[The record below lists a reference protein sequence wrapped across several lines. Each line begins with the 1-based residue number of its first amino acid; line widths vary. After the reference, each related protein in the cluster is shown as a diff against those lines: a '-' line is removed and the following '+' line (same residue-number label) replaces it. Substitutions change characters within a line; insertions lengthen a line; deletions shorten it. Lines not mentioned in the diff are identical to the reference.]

1 MTSFKDYFGRFPE
14 AQASDRGRLASLLS
28 QVEGRSDILDQA
40 IANNIGPKEL
50 ADAIEAELGKKDA
63 VQIPPPQPRQ
73 NRPQPPAQPARP
85 GAPEQKQPF
94 WRRFTPNI
102 HMPAFPQNWWMWP
115 IAAVGIAIAIWQGA
129 SGNLALPNFGEIN
142 VPNSPGFRVGI
153 TLAALTLITV
163 NLWGFA
169 EAYNRK
175 ERMLMDWWIAIV
187 IILVLVE
194 RTALGHDLFLILTT
208 ASVIGLAVATFLN
221 ESEEQAS
228 WFDSIDLT
236 SLMNVAGQL
245 LILHYANWQILPYP
259 EYIPV
264 WILWIIFVIC
274 VAKELLRTAL
284 GLGFFALITG
294 VVSAVTLN
302 AWVITISLV
311 VAIVGVHFAA
321 KRGWV
326 NTTKHRDQVQL
337 FAGTGR
343 ELSLLVPWDVIL
355 AQTYVFAFT
364 SFALYGNFVIVSLT
378 GGK

>member
-1 MTSFKDYFGRFPE
+1 MSSIRSYLELFPQTEEFEIKRLVDLLGRTG
-14 AQASDRGRLASLLS
+14 DRS
-28 QVEGRSDILDQA
+28 EILKNG
-40 IANNIGPKEL
+40 IARNIGPTEL
-50 ADAIEAELGKKDA
+50 ADEIEDELKKQSE
-63 VQIPPPQPRQ
+63 QIPPAQ
-73 NRPQPPAQPARP
+73 NQESRPT
-85 GAPEQKQPF
+85 F
-94 WRRFTPNI
+94 WERFTPNF
-102 HMPAFPQNWWMWP
+102 HMPALPKNWWMWL
-115 IAAVGIAIAIWQGA
+115 IAAVGIVFAIWRGTQGEI
-129 SGNLALPNFGEIN
+129 SLPSFGEIN
-142 VPNSPGFRVGI
+142 VPNSPGFKVGI
-153 TLAALTLITV
+153 TLATLILIAV

-175 ERMLMDWWIAIV
+175 ERMLMDWWISLV
-187 IILVLVE
+187 TILVLVE
-194 RTALGHDLFLILTT
+194 RTALGHDWFLILIT
-208 ASVIGLAVATFLN
+208 ASVIGLAVAIFLN
-221 ESEEQAS
+221 ESEEQPS

-236 SLMNVAGQL
+236 SLMNIAGQL
-245 LILHYANWQILPYP
+245 LILHYANWKVLPYP

-264 WILWIIFVIC
+264 WIVWIVFVIC

-284 GLGFFALITG
+284 GLGFFALVTG
-294 VVSAVTLN
+294 VISAFTLN
-302 AWVITISLV
+302 AWVITISLT

-364 SFALYGNFVIVSLT
+364 SFALYGNFVIISLT